1 MNVDTYEDRAV
12 AFIDILGF
20 KNLVRDGRVST
31 ILNAME
37 IIKRRIREIEGVRE
51 VKVDISQFS
60 DCLIL
65 SAPNNKSGL
74 PYLVHFASL
83 VASELFLNG
92 IWCRGGITT
101 GQIYHKGSV
110 AFGQALIDAY
120 NLESQLAVYPRIL
133 ITWDTA
139 DSFVEL
145 KNDGQPRH
153 KLRSRGNFFRQ
164 DFDNNLHLDIFSPMM
179 SLPQSTGILK
189 ETTVKTV
196 HDHISAQIDVSEKID
211 VMKIQSKL
219 FWISDYMR
227 YVEEAHGD
235 WHVTVSKT
243 LDQV

>member
-1 MNVDTYEDRAV
+1 MGTDTYEDRAV

-37 IIKRRIREIEGVRE
+37 IMKRRIQEIEGVRE
-51 VKVDISQFS
+51 AQVNISQFS
-60 DCLIL
+60 DSLIL
-65 SAPNNKSGL
+65 SAPNNQDGL

-101 GQIYHKGSV
+101 GPMYHKGSV

-120 NLESQLAVYPRIL
+120 DLESKLAVCPRIL
-133 ITWDTA
+133 ITWGTA
-139 DSFVEL
+139 DRFV
-145 KNDGQPRH
+145 KFRNDGQPRH

-164 DFDNNLHLDIFSPMM
+164 DFDQNLHLDIFSPMM
-179 SLPQSTGILK
+179 SLPQSTGTIK

-196 HDHISAQIDVSEKID
+196 HGHIMEQIDASEKID
-211 VMKIQSKL
+211 VMQSQSKL
-219 FWISDYMR
+219 FWISNYLS
-227 YVEEAHGD
+227 YVEECHGA
-235 WHVTVSKT
+235 WHVTVPEQPAK
-243 LDQV
+243 